1 MIRTVEQTTMRKVY
15 LRVLPI
21 AAVSYFF
28 CYLDRINVGFAALTM
43 NKDLS
48 LDAASFGFAAGIFF
62 WGYFLF
68 EVPSNIILEKLG
80 ARTSGSRVS
89 W

>member
-43 NKDLS
+43 NKDLNGR
-48 LDAASFGFAAGIFF
+48 FRG
-62 WGYFLF
+62 
-68 EVPSNIILEKLG
+68 K
-80 ARTSGSRVS
+80 RTRADPQETWRHG
-89 W
+89 

>member
-43 NKDLS
+43 NKDRVRRRH
-48 LDAASFGFAAGIFF
+48 
-62 WGYFLF
+62 FL
-68 EVPSNIILEKLG
+68 LG
-80 ARTSGSRVS
+80 LFPVRGTEQHHS
-89 W
+89 